1 MSEQPDWERWLLLIF
16 QAEQPWIFLT
26 FFSYFVI
33 INICFFFLNP
43 YWLLRLCSTNQVT
56 EESSCFWVSGHFTRC
71 WSLTQSRTNS
81 LLMSAPVFCH
91 SWGQSAWVEVIK
103 AGWGFTQ
110 SVFDAL
116 GVHTSAALAVV
127 SLSMWGL
134 GEMLIGFVWL
144 CFTPGA
150 EEVNKT
156 QFVLSWANVFVYEG
170 NDTRFKQTALTL
182 EVSWTTCF
190 HQFLLL
196 SFSPFPSSPG
206 GSEHIWPQHY
216 TFSQTSKP
224 SLFSEHSSVV

>member
-1 MSEQPDWERWLLLIF
+1 M
-16 QAEQPWIFLT
+16 
-26 FFSYFVI
+26 
-33 INICFFFLNP
+33 
-43 YWLLRLCSTNQVT
+43 RLCSTSSQVT

-116 GVHTSAALAVV
+116 GVHTSAALAVF

-144 CFTPGA
+144 CLPPGQRRL
-150 EEVNKT
+150 T
-156 QFVLSWANVFVYEG
+156 RPSLSYPEQTSLFMRETTLDLNRQLWLWRFHGWHVFIS
-170 NDTRFKQTALTL
+170 FFFFLFL
-182 EVSWTTCF
+182 FF
-190 HQFLLL
+190 HQVQVGQSTSDPNTILFPKHPNLPCFLNTLTRL
-196 SFSPFPSSPG
+196 
-206 GSEHIWPQHY
+206 
-216 TFSQTSKP
+216 
-224 SLFSEHSSVV
+224 SSVV

>member
-1 MSEQPDWERWLLLIF
+1 M
-16 QAEQPWIFLT
+16 
-26 FFSYFVI
+26 
-33 INICFFFLNP
+33 
-43 YWLLRLCSTNQVT
+43 RLCSTNQVT

-81 LLMSAPVFCH
+81 LLMSTCILPQLRA
-91 SWGQSAWVEVIK
+91 I
-103 AGWGFTQ
+103 
-110 SVFDAL
+110 
-116 GVHTSAALAVV
+116 
-127 SLSMWGL
+127 SLSGGYKGRLRFHPVSVWCSGSSHL
-134 GEMLIGFVWL
+134 CCARCVFAFYVGIGGNVDWFCLVV
-144 CFTPGA
+144 FTPGA

-196 SFSPFPSSPG
+196 SFSLFPSSPG